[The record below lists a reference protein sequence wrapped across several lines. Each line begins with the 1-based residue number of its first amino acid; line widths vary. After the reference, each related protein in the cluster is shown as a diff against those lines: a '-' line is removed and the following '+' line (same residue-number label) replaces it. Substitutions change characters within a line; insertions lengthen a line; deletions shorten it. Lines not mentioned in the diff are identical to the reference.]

1 MPSIAD
7 IISYVSFGRSA
18 LLKAIG
24 GLSQRELT
32 QIRIYE
38 SWTIKDILAHI
49 IGWDRHVI
57 EKLNLILQNRSKE
70 LSRVDVEAYNRQ
82 SVAARQANSLAE
94 ILVEMEATHRQILDI
109 LSQIN
114 YSEIDRR
121 HEFDDRPIT
130 IRSYVIEVMVEH
142 ERRHVAE
149 IEQWRKNL
157 DQSID
162 PTVIRET
169 LKQNR
174 ADFMS
179 ILDRFDEADV
189 LDKTAVGSWSISDLV
204 GHIADWEQRML
215 GAAYHIYDPSRPV
228 VPPVGDISADW
239 DELLATA
246 RAGRSWPEN
255 HHELREIQVAVDNL
269 VSSLKPQDWN
279 LRGPYPWPNDQ
290 GTLAELITSIAEH
303 YLDHLP
309 DIKQWYEQRRQKPS
323 A

>member
-1 MPSIAD
+1 MPSIVD
-7 IISYVSFGRSA
+7 VITYVSFGRSA
-18 LLKAIG
+18 LLEAIA

-38 SWTIKDILAHI
+38 SWTIKDVLAHI
-49 IGWDRHVI
+49 IGWDRHVV
-57 EKLNLILQNRSKE
+57 EKLNMILQNRSKE
-70 LSRVDVEAYNRQ
+70 LSEVDVEEQNRQ
-82 SVAARQANSLAE
+82 SVTVRQANPLAE
-94 ILVEMEATHRQILDI
+94 ILAEMESTHQQILEI

-121 HEFDDRPIT
+121 HEFNGRVIT

-157 DQSID
+157 DQNID
-162 PTVIRET
+162 PAAIRGS

-174 ADFMS
+174 ADFMT
-179 ILDRFDEADV
+179 ILDGFDEADV
-189 LDKTAVGSWSISDLV
+189 LDRTAVGTWSISDLV

-215 GAAYHIYDPSRPV
+215 EAAYHIYDPSRPAA
-228 VPPVGDISADW
+228 PPVSDSSADW
-239 DELLATA
+239 DERMAAA

-255 HHELREIQVAVDNL
+255 HHDLREIQVAVDNL
-269 VSSLKPQDWN
+269 VSALKPHDWS

-290 GTLAELITSIAEH
+290 GTLAELISFIAEH

-309 DIKQWYEQRRQKPS
+309 ELKQWYEQKHKEPHS
-323 A
+323 